1 MCANLWTNEDK
12 QLRIP
17 RVMPSVFFAIAK
29 PLLFVIDSFLPVLI
43 NHLDCSLS
51 NSLQMGNGLAGKHL
65 SGPQGPNSSQ
75 NGKPALMPGC
85 ATQTRNH
92 SLSKTLQDSTPILPL
107 KRRRQGLEE
116 TLHSH
121 ALPTPGGDARRK
133 LLPAFH
139 GAGAPTTGACLGHE
153 RQKLETFCC
162 TSRQIVEV
170 LVLPPLII
178 SRGTTTISCGYSSM
192 ALLRPQVTARSKAP
206 GHTTPRRHPHICW
219 PPPAVPAA
227 GAVLRTV
234 HQVLLSPPF
243 STSGLKPAALAR
255 AANTTEDDDAFWCGH
270 RRMDTCEHDH
280 RTCRQCRHRV
290 GRPGPCQPR

>member
-29 PLLFVIDSFLPVLI
+29 PLLFVTDSFLPVLI

-153 RQKLETFCC
+153 RQKTGNLLLHKSSKCGGVGSSAPHNQPRHDHHQLRLQQHGLVEA
-162 TSRQIVEV
+162 TSDGQVKGAGPYNPKKAPTHLLASARRA
-170 LVLPPLII
+170 
-178 SRGTTTISCGYSSM
+178 RGWS
-192 ALLRPQVTARSKAP
+192 RPQDRAP
-206 GHTTPRRHPHICW
+206 SSSEPALFDFRAQTRCFGTCCQHDRR
-219 PPPAVPAA
+219 
-227 GAVLRTV
+227 R
-234 HQVLLSPPF
+234 
-243 STSGLKPAALAR
+243 
-255 AANTTEDDDAFWCGH
+255 
-270 RRMDTCEHDH
+270 
-280 RTCRQCRHRV
+280 
-290 GRPGPCQPR
+290 

>member
-65 SGPQGPNSSQ
+65 SGAQGPNSSQ
-75 NGKPALMPGC
+75 NGKPASSLPGR

-92 SLSKTLQDSTPILPL
+92 SLSKTPQDSTPILPL

-162 TSRQIVEV
+162 TSRQSVEV

-192 ALLRPQVTARSKAP
+192 ALLKATSDGQVKGCRAIQPQEGTHRYLLASARRAHGWSRPQDRAP
-206 GHTTPRRHPHICW
+206 SSSEPALFDFQAQTRCFGTCCQHDRRRPPHGHM
-219 PPPAVPAA
+219 
-227 GAVLRTV
+227 
-234 HQVLLSPPF
+234 
-243 STSGLKPAALAR
+243 R
-255 AANTTEDDDAFWCGH
+255 A
-270 RRMDTCEHDH
+270 
-280 RTCRQCRHRV
+280 
-290 GRPGPCQPR
+290 